1 MSEWKGAWFLAK
13 HEMLKDC
20 WRSLI
25 TLAFVFYLLIFSI
38 PLFTADLEGEST
50 ISFTWAT
57 DFIYLSLL
65 PCLGFVFNKTMM
77 GYWKNDSYTKK
88 LAQWRTMPISSK
100 QIALGRL
107 IQLTIVLFIAQLI
120 FFTLQYSA
128 LYLDHVNI
136 PLLDFA
142 MYGLFWFCY
151 SLTVATSYVYWEI
164 GHTGKR
170 YFLMSFIYN
179 FGFLIIT
186 ICLAVFKAGN
196 IVVTSLNMID
206 DGNWWIVPAVL
217 AVSVAALFIGKNQ
230 MVDRL
235 EKRSYRA

>member
-13 HEMLKDC
+13 HEMLKDR

-88 LAQWRTMPISSK
+88 LAQWHTMPISSK

-120 FFTLQYSA
+120 FFTLQYTA

-136 PLLDFA
+136 HILDFA
-142 MYGLFWFCY
+142 MYSLFWFCY

-170 YFLMSFIYN
+170 YFLMSLIYN
-179 FGFLIIT
+179 FGFLILT
-186 ICLAVFKAGN
+186 ICLAVFKVGN

-217 AVSVAALFIGKNQ
+217 AVSVAALFIGKNR

-235 EKRSYRA
+235 EKRSYSA

>member
-13 HEMLKDC
+13 HEMLKDR

-25 TLAFVFYLLIFSI
+25 TLAFIIYLLIFSI
-38 PLFTADLEGEST
+38 PLFTADLEGESNP
-50 ISFTWAT
+50 FTWAT

-77 GYWKNDSYTKK
+77 GYWKNDTYTKK
-88 LAQWRTMPISSK
+88 MAQWRTMPISSK

-120 FFTLQYSA
+120 FFTLQYSV
-128 LYLDHVNI
+128 LYMNHVNI
-136 PLLDFA
+136 PVLDFV

-151 SLTVATSYVYWEI
+151 SLALATAYVYWEI
-164 GHTGKR
+164 GHTGKT
-170 YFLMSFIYN
+170 YFLMNFICI
-179 FGFLIIT
+179 FGFLVIT

-196 IVVTSLNMID
+196 IVVTSLHVIEN
-206 DGNWWIVPAVL
+206 GNWWIVLAVL
-217 AVSVAALFIGKNQ
+217 AVTVAALFIGKNR
-230 MVDRL
+230 MVERL